1 MENALLVEVSFL
13 YWTSE
18 GWSGYNR
25 KIVSHLSNKPQESK
39 ALV

>member
-1 MENALLVEVSFL
+1 MENALLVEFL
-13 YWTSE
+13 GLDIK

-25 KIVSHLSNKPQESK
+25 KIVSFHISNKPQESK